1 MAVDISETSEQ
12 FALNDESLS
21 ALRDLASDAEN
32 EPKRM
37 EAIAAITV
45 DSKYAVVIKVG
56 SYGVDTKKDNE
67 EFWVDGV
74 FFSPQFGELAYRGKH
89 ISQKKKAE
97 QENWRHGATSVIVS
111 VKAVEPLD
119 GVSEIAY
126 YDYETGEVLAAIPQE
141 GEF

>member
-74 FFSPQFGELAYRGKH
+74 FFSPD
-89 ISQKKKAE
+89 SV
-97 QENWRHGATSVIVS
+97 NWRIEANISARR
-111 VKAVEPLD
+111 KRPNRK
-119 GVSEIAY
+119 
-126 YDYETGEVLAAIPQE
+126 TGGMAQPR
-141 GEF
+141 